1 VIADAIDRLNGKIW
15 GAGLHGRPFFLRWP
29 ILMLR
34 LLLAVGRDLK
44 EGYLGLRATSLVYTT
59 LLSFAPLL
67 AISFSVLKGIGAHNN
82 IEPFLQDFLEP
93 LGEQGAEITA
103 RTVSFVDNIQ
113 VGVLGAVGMAL
124 LIYSV
129 IALMHKIETAFNDI
143 WHVSETRSFAQR
155 VRDYLGVLFIGPLL
169 LFLSVAMTATV
180 RHAEKTRYWLEEWLH
195 IPAETVDWMFGGLF
209 QVLPYAL
216 FGIAFAALYMFMP
229 NTRVRLAPA
238 LAAGFMTGVLWKVL
252 GQVFGVF
259 VAGSANYA
267 AIYSAFAALILF
279 MIWIYIGWL
288 IVLVGAALC
297 YYIQNPSNQPLSR
310 KDMQLSPHLREKV
323 AMHVCAVIGDV
334 FYSEQKGITLTRLA
348 ARLRVPSAVLEGIVS
363 TLVDAGV
370 LALTVGRN
378 AEYLPGRPFDV
389 TTVQEMLAAL
399 RARDAEKARSLQH
412 IRAIA
417 PVDDLLR
424 RGDAERGKALGAV
437 TLKQLAQGKIPV

>member
-1 VIADAIDRLNGKIW
+1 VIADALDKLNERIW
-15 GAGLHGRPFFLRWP
+15 GTGVHGRPFFLRWP
-29 ILMLR
+29 LLTLR
-34 LLLAVGRDLK
+34 LLMAVGRDLK

-59 LLSFAPLL
+59 LLSFAPVL

-103 RTVSFVDNIQ
+103 RTISFVDNIQ

-169 LFLSVAMTATV
+169 LFLSVAMTATLQ
-180 RHAEKTRYWLEEWLH
+180 HAEKTRSFLQEYLGTA
-195 IPAETVDWMFGGLF
+195 PVDMLFGGIF
-209 QVLPYAL
+209 QVVPYVL
-216 FGIAFAALYMFMP
+216 FGVAFAALYMFMP
-229 NTRVRLAPA
+229 NTRVRLLPA
-238 LAAGFMTGVLWKVL
+238 LVAGFITGILWKVL
-252 GQVFGVF
+252 GQMFGVF

-288 IVLVGAALC
+288 IVLVGASLC
-297 YYIQNPSNQPLSR
+297 YYIQNPSNQQLSR
-310 KDMQLSPHLREKV
+310 RDMQLSPHLREKV
-323 AMHVCAVIGDV
+323 VLHVCAVIGDV
-334 FYSEQKGITLTRLA
+334 FYSEQRGITLTRLA

-378 AEYLPGRPFDV
+378 AEYLPGRPFDT
-389 TTVQEMLAAL
+389 TTVQQMIEAL
-399 RARDAEKARSLQH
+399 RARDAQKARSLQH
-412 IRAIA
+412 IRALA
-417 PVDDLLR
+417 TVDDLLR
-424 RGDAERGKALGAV
+424 RGDIERGKALGAI
-437 TLKQLAQGKIPV
+437 TLKQLAQGNIAA

>member
-1 VIADAIDRLNGKIW
+1 MIADAIDRLNEKIW
-15 GAGLHGRPFFLRWP
+15 GTGVYGRPFFLRWP
-29 ILMLR
+29 LLTLR

-59 LLSFAPLL
+59 LLSFAPVL

-82 IEPFLQDFLEP
+82 IEPFLKDFLSP

-103 RTVSFVDNIQ
+103 RTISFVDNIQ

-155 VRDYLGVLFIGPLL
+155 VCDYLGVLFIGPLL
-169 LFLSVAMTATV
+169 LFLSVAMTATLQ
-180 RHAEKTRYWLEEWLH
+180 HAEKTRGFLEEYLGQE
-195 IPAETVDWMFGGLF
+195 AVGMLFGGMF
-209 QVLPYAL
+209 QFVPYVL
-216 FGIAFAALYMFMP
+216 FGVAFAALYMFMP
-229 NTRVRLAPA
+229 NTRVRLLPA

-252 GQVFGVF
+252 GQMFGVF

-279 MIWIYIGWL
+279 MIWIYVGWL

-310 KDMQLSPHLREKV
+310 RDMQLSPHLREKV
-323 AMHVCAVIGDV
+323 ALHVCAVIGEV
-334 FYSEQKGITLTRLA
+334 FYSEQKGLTLTRLS

-378 AEYLPGRPFDV
+378 AEYLPGRPFDEA
-389 TTVQEMLAAL
+389 TVQEMIEAL
-399 RARDAEKARSLQH
+399 RARDEKTARSLQH

-437 TLKQLAQGKIPV
+437 TLKQLAQGKISA